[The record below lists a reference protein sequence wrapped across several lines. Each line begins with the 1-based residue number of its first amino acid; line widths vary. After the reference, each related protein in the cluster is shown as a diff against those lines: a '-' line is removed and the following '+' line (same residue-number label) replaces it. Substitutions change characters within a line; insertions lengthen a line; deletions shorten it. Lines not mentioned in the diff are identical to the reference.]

1 MACYFD
7 QDQSSM
13 LRPFDLNLTL
23 SITVESEGIE
33 AINESSF
40 VNLKI

>member
-1 MACYFD
+1 MDYYFD

-23 SITVESEGIE
+23 SITVNEGIE
-33 AINESSF
+33 AMNQSSF
-40 VNLKI
+40 VTLKI